1 MKSFAVEPENQ
12 VATPSNPQP
21 LEPEP
26 EIKAKGLEVSVR
38 LRQRRHQLIQDH
50 SISGVAFGALLSA
63 ALDEALVELA
73 ANLKIEKSM
82 AIVAAGSYA
91 RRELAPGSDVDVLLI
106 HDRRSEPESVR
117 RIAEALWYPLWDAG
131 FVLGHGVRT
140 KSEAL
145 SLAQEDLDA
154 LTALLEI
161 RFVAGNSTV
170 AAATHQQA
178 KKLARRKRKK
188 VLTQLAV
195 AAANRADHPG
205 SIAEMLEPNL
215 KDGAGGLR
223 DIDALSW
230 AAACFSNDSG
240 GLSALVNRGAL
251 EVGDRE
257 ILAGARASLLDARLA
272 LHRVT
277 GTSSDVLTLQE
288 QDVVAEI
295 LMPHQSDDSTETSN
309 NKSDSDPADDLIRSL
324 AESARAVTWITN
336 DAWRRVGSRSRRSRR
351 PTATQFLG
359 ISKHHESIVIDIS
372 ADPDTPTALRAA
384 VVAAKAGLP
393 LERSSL
399 ERLRTEKSSPMQWD
413 FIERGL
419 FVELLQ
425 SGPSMIPVIEALD
438 QVGVMTALLP
448 EWEAVR
454 ALPQRNAYHRFTVDR
469 HLLECV
475 AECADLLTASG
486 FNGDIARRCR
496 TDLLLLG
503 ALLHDIAKGNVGDHS
518 TLGAQI
524 ARTVGERMG
533 LDAHAIDVLSWLVQN
548 HLLLADTATRRDLA
562 DEETIVRF
570 GRAVGDTERLD
581 LLYTLTIG
589 DSKATGPAA
598 WSSGKAAL
606 VRQLFIETDVLFES
620 GVTERGLDAARMTA
634 LARYEELLATRVVDC
649 SWAQGDDGLLE
660 CAVVAPDQRGL
671 LAKVAEVLTVHRFDV
686 RVAAAY
692 QAPNAM
698 ALEVYR
704 GVDTMGRLDET
715 GRQALK
721 SDLEAVISGQL
732 DVKPRLAERRSR
744 ALRKRSLLT
753 GKRNNSAR
761 VAFDVD
767 ASRSATVVEVEAPDE
782 SGLLARVAGVFRD
795 LDFDVS
801 AALVSTL
808 GDRVVDTFYLRDSHG
823 AKPTDPAVL
832 EELKNVLE
840 AELNEPLPSD

>member
-1 MKSFAVEPENQ
+1 MKSFAFEPENQ
-12 VATPSNPQP
+12 VATPSSPQP
-21 LEPEP
+21 L
-26 EIKAKGLEVSVR
+26 GLEVSVR

-50 SISGVAFGALLSA
+50 SISGVTFGALLSA

-91 RRELAPGSDVDVLLI
+91 RRELAPGSDIDVLLI

-140 KSEAL
+140 KAEAL
-145 SLAQEDLDA
+145 ALAQEDLDA

-188 VLTQLAV
+188 ILTQLVV

-205 SIAEMLEPNL
+205 PIAEMLEPNL

-240 GLSALVNRGAL
+240 GLSALVDRGAL
-251 EVGDRE
+251 EIGDRE
-257 ILAGARASLLDARLA
+257 ILAGARTNLLDARLA

-288 QDVVAEI
+288 QDAVAEMLTI
-295 LMPHQSDDSTETSN
+295 NQSA
-309 NKSDSDPADDLIRSL
+309 DPADDLIRSL
-324 AESARAVTWITN
+324 AESARAVTWITS
-336 DAWRRVGSRSRRSRR
+336 DAWRRVGSRPRRSRR
-351 PTATQFLG
+351 PTATQFSG

-413 FIERGL
+413 VTERGL

-425 SGPSMIPVIEALD
+425 AGPSMISVVEALD

-503 ALLHDIAKGNVGDHS
+503 ALLHDIAKGNAGDHS

-581 LLYTLTIG
+581 LLYALTIS

-649 SWAQGDDGLLE
+649 SWGQGDDGLLE

-671 LAKVAEVLTVHRFDV
+671 LAKVAEVLAVHRFDV

-704 GVDTMGRLDET
+704 GVDTMGRLDEI

-744 ALRKRSLLT
+744 ALRKRSLSA
-753 GKRNNSAR
+753 GKRNNSVR

-767 ASRSATVVEVEAPDE
+767 ASRSATVVEIEAPDE

-840 AELNEPLPSD
+840 TELNEPLPSD